1 MPLPPYSMLEKLSQR
16 LLPHPPPGWPQPAF
30 LAPPE
35 FFVSKGTCLI
45 CSPTYLLDNELGTFR
60 ICIIQMSI
68 VYSPYTEYK
77 VYLVA
82 QFVWPQQPIHILLV
96 VFLPAVLKI
105 SYLCEFL
112 LGKHQLSLGK
122 IRVYTNLAKS
132 QMRDR
137 DIFKFEIELSG
148 ALKQVLSN
156 SWWDLTEDSAA

>member
-1 MPLPPYSMLEKLSQR
+1 
-16 LLPHPPPGWPQPAF
+16 
-30 LAPPE
+30 
-35 FFVSKGTCLI
+35 
-45 CSPTYLLDNELGTFR
+45 
-60 ICIIQMSI
+60 MSI

-148 ALKQVLSN
+148 ALKQVLPN
-156 SWWDLTEDSAA
+156 S